1 MKSTEIPIE
10 VTIVM
15 PCLNEADTLA
25 NCIRVA
31 QKALDDNN
39 LNGEII
45 ISDNGSSDGSQ
56 DIAVKNGARLVNTA
70 ERGYGAALMGGIAA
84 ARGEFIIMG
93 DADESYDF
101 SETPVIVSKLR
112 QGYELVQGCRLP
124 SGGGEIMPGAMPLL
138 HKYIGNPLFSLLA
151 KWWFKVPIND
161 IYCGLRGFT
170 KTFYNRIDQRCTGME
185 FAVEMII
192 KASLSNSKI
201 AEFTTTL
208 HQDGRKSHAPHLKT
222 FRDGWRT
229 LRFFLL
235 LTPKWVFLV
244 PGMILVVSGLL
255 GYLIALPGLTLFGI
269 TFGAHSLLFA
279 SLAII
284 CGFQSIVFSIHAKT
298 FAIMEGLLP
307 EDRKLNRFYEIV
319 NLEKGIIIATITLF
333 SGLYLLT
340 LSFGEW
346 QIVNF
351 GPLDYAHT
359 MKLVIPGATLTTL
372 GLQILL
378 SSFFISMLGI
388 HRK

>member
-307 EDRKLNRFYEIV
+307 EDRKLNRFYEIA